1 MALGSKRTV
10 VLAESSSLAKL
21 GLSLSSLSPVFPI
34 TPAVSFSASTLSQSS
49 SSTSS
54 YRRKLFPN
62 NIENDNCVDA
72 MKASDLSED
81 IRLASRFNHDE
92 LRLDMADTAYS
103 SWMVKLVFLLSINKE
118 FYIFEGVM
126 TLISPIS
133 LLQNLWLYF

>member
-1 MALGSKRTV
+1 
-10 VLAESSSLAKL
+10 
-21 GLSLSSLSPVFPI
+21 
-34 TPAVSFSASTLSQSS
+34 
-49 SSTSS
+49 
-54 YRRKLFPN
+54 
-62 NIENDNCVDA
+62 